1 MAFQTSYSDSALSS
15 DVEKDA
21 NPGANSIKYRTLLKE
36 IDNGLGARDMEKLKY
51 LCQDLGVAPR
61 NFENMNRGIYLF
73 TELEKLAL
81 VTADDI
87 SLLVL
92 LMQAISRYDLVKK
105 LNSWSS
111 KEGKLAHMLSSYRR
125 LMLRISDSLSRDERD
140 QFKFYLSGG
149 EIPIPVAAIE
159 ECKTLLQL
167 FVLMEK
173 YTLIGPRDLEYFTSI
188 MQSIGNIAIVKEI
201 EQYFANERSSAI
213 NVESSSSQSFQSHQ
227 GSGATYDPANM
238 RSKSEPTFGVHTQ
251 IPPPDGHVYQ
261 GIPQQHQQPYYKNP
275 PQQYHNPH
283 QQATPSFSQ
292 QYPPQQLVDE
302 QQMAI
307 KREPEDRT
315 GSEMSGLTF
324 GPERPRWY
332 YEAVEKNGPAYADEL
347 WEKVLQKMR
356 EESLQTRTP
365 SEGGHRIVPA
375 QTATFL
381 QMAIKREPED
391 RTGSEMSGLTF
402 GPERPRWYYEAV
414 EENGPAYADE
424 LWEKVLQKMREG
436 EVRKKMQEMKISEQ
450 RRVEERAPSDKTQPG
465 DDEREASVTRNL
477 ALGPIKDTKST
488 ESLQTQTPSEGGH
501 RIVPAQTATILQQQN
516 PGPIPQLPKYKM
528 DRLPRGLCIIFN
540 AENFTGS
547 KLDKRVGTEK
557 DVEALLNTFQNNLKL
572 KTFVKNDPTGQ
583 TYVDYLQKIARM
595 DHWEYDCFVCIILSH
610 GSKGCVYGTDG
621 KQIQIDALTGL
632 FRGEYVPSL
641 LDKPKLF
648 FIQACQGTD
657 AQAAIDIRQDA
668 VTSLPNESDTLV
680 SLSTVPG
687 YSSNRSV
694 SKGTWFISSL
704 CFVIN
709 THYKKHVDLLSML
722 TMVNYQLSSAADKE
736 KRKQIG
742 NPSHTLR
749 KQIYFNQGLGE

>member
-61 NFENMNRGIYLF
+61 KFENMNRGIYLF

-92 LMQAISRYDLVKK
+92 LMQAINRYDLVKK
-105 LNSWSS
+105 LKSWSS

-173 YTLIGPRDLEYFTSI
+173 YTLIGPGDLEYFTSI

-201 EQYFANERSSAI
+201 EKYF
-213 NVESSSSQSFQSHQ
+213 ESCSSQSFQSHQ
-227 GSGATYDPANM
+227 GSGAAYDPANM
-238 RSKSEPTFGVHTQ
+238 RSKSEPTFRVHTH

-261 GIPQQHQQPYYKNP
+261 GIPQQYQQPYYKNP

-292 QYPPQQLVDE
+292 QYPPQQLVHG

-324 GPERPRWY
+324 GPERPKWY
-332 YEAVEKNGPAYADEL
+332 YEAVEK
-347 WEKVLQKMR
+347 
-356 EESLQTRTP
+356 
-365 SEGGHRIVPA
+365 H
-375 QTATFL
+375 
-381 QMAIKREPED
+381 
-391 RTGSEMSGLTF
+391 
-402 GPERPRWYYEAV
+402 
-414 EENGPAYADE
+414 GPAYADE

-436 EVRKKMQEMKISEQ
+436 EVRKKMQEMKISEE
-450 RRVEERAPSDKTQPG
+450 RRVEERGPSDKTQPG
-465 DDEREASVTRNL
+465 DDEREASVTRTL
-477 ALGPIKDTKST
+477 ALGPIRDTKST

-516 PGPIPQLPKYKM
+516 PGPSPQLPKYKM

-540 AENFTGS
+540 AENFTGT
-547 KLDKRVGTEK
+547 KLEKRVGTEK
-557 DVEALLNTFQNNLKL
+557 DVEALRNTFQKNLRF
-572 KTFVKNDPTGQ
+572 KTLVKNDPTRQ
-583 TYVDYLQKIARM
+583 TYVDYLQEIARM
-595 DHWEYDCFVCIILSH
+595 DHSEYDCFVCVILSH

-621 KQIQIDALTGL
+621 RQIQIDALTGL
-632 FRGEYVPSL
+632 FRGEYVPTL

-657 AQAAIDIRQDA
+657 GQAAIDIRQDA
-668 VTSLPNESDTLV
+668 VTSLPNESDTLL

-694 SKGTWFISSL
+694 SKGTWFITTL
-704 CFVIN
+704 CSVIN
-709 THYKKHVDLLSML
+709 SHYNKHVDLLSML
-722 TMVNYQLSSAADKE
+722 TMVNYLLSTAADKE
-736 KRKQIG
+736 KKKQIG

>member
-61 NFENMNRGIYLF
+61 KFENMNRGIYLF

-105 LNSWSS
+105 LKSWSS

-159 ECKTLLQL
+159 ECTTLLQL

-356 EESLQTRTP
+356 E
-365 SEGGHRIVPA
+365 
-375 QTATFL
+375 
-381 QMAIKREPED
+381 
-391 RTGSEMSGLTF
+391 
-402 GPERPRWYYEAV
+402 
-414 EENGPAYADE
+414 
-424 LWEKVLQKMREG
+424 G

-477 ALGPIKDTKST
+477 ALGPIKDTKLT

-516 PGPIPQLPKYKM
+516 PGPFPQLPKYKM

-557 DVEALLNTFQNNLKL
+557 DVEALRNTFQNNLRL
-572 KTFVKNDPTGQ
+572 KTLVKNDPTRQ
-583 TYVDYLQKIARM
+583 TYVDCLQEIARM
-595 DHWEYDCFVCIILSH
+595 DHSEYDCFVCVILSH

-621 KQIQIDALTGL
+621 RQIQIDALTGL

-694 SKGTWFISSL
+694 SKGTWFISTL
-704 CFVIN
+704 CSVIN
-709 THYKKHVDLLSML
+709 SHYKKHVDLLSML
-722 TMVNYQLSSAADKE
+722 TMVNYLLSTAADKE
-736 KRKQIG
+736 KKKQIG

>member
-61 NFENMNRGIYLF
+61 KFENMNRGIYLF

-105 LNSWSS
+105 LKSWSS

-159 ECKTLLQL
+159 ECTTLLQL

-356 EESLQTRTP
+356 EESLQT
-365 SEGGHRIVPA
+365 
-375 QTATFL
+375 
-381 QMAIKREPED
+381 
-391 RTGSEMSGLTF
+391 
-402 GPERPRWYYEAV
+402 
-414 EENGPAYADE
+414 
-424 LWEKVLQKMREG
+424 
-436 EVRKKMQEMKISEQ
+436 
-450 RRVEERAPSDKTQPG
+450 
-465 DDEREASVTRNL
+465 
-477 ALGPIKDTKST
+477 
-488 ESLQTQTPSEGGH
+488 QTPSEGGH

-516 PGPIPQLPKYKM
+516 PGPFPQLPKYKM

-557 DVEALLNTFQNNLKL
+557 DVEALRNTFQNNLRL
-572 KTFVKNDPTGQ
+572 KTLVKNDPTRQ
-583 TYVDYLQKIARM
+583 TYVDCLQEIARM
-595 DHWEYDCFVCIILSH
+595 DHSEYDCFVCVILSH

-621 KQIQIDALTGL
+621 RQIQIDALTGL

-694 SKGTWFISSL
+694 SKGTWFISTL
-704 CFVIN
+704 CSVIN
-709 THYKKHVDLLSML
+709 SHYKKHVDLLSML
-722 TMVNYQLSSAADKE
+722 TMVNYLLSTAADKE
-736 KRKQIG
+736 KKKQIG